1 MQSRK
6 ILQENVSKMYITE
19 AISKFVI
26 QYSIYLIN
34 RKKVEEMDQYH
45 ANLTPKEQKTLIGLV
60 GKLLSNY
67 V

>member
-1 MQSRK
+1 
-6 ILQENVSKMYITE
+6 MYITE

-34 RKKVEEMDQYH
+34 RKKVEKMDQYH
-45 ANLTPKEQKTLIGLV
+45 ANLAPKEQKTLIGLV

>member
-1 MQSRK
+1 
-6 ILQENVSKMYITE
+6 MYITE